1 MKLFKER
8 LKEMGKT
15 IVAAIIMVI
24 VISIPVVLIE
34 LSRLIWKP
42 LPDYIWTTLFALFA
56 LMVVWSFFRWI
67 LIEPIK
73 EAKKE
78 KKQQEKIVN

>member
-1 MKLFKER
+1 
-8 LKEMGKT
+8 MGKP
-15 IVAAIIMVI
+15 IVTHIFMVN
-24 VISIPVVLIE
+24 VFSIPVELIE
-34 LSRLIWKP
+34 LSRVIWKP

>member
-34 LSRLIWKP
+34 LTRFIWKP
-42 LPDYIWTTLFALFA
+42 LPDYIWTILFALFA